1 MENTEKKMSVSSE
14 RIKRAALHWSNLLEG
29 YNNMAKIPADYFNK
43 EVNGIIAKEK
53 IVINEDKYARLKK
66 FSEKQGINITDIVE
80 LIYGLILQEY
90 TFERDVMFGS
100 TMNIIPI
107 RITTEENETFV
118 DALKIFVNQKNNS
131 KEYLTYML
139 SEIEKNS
146 PLDKKLINT
155 IFVSGNVDMYAKDM
169 IDDLMRLKGY
179 EFAVDMVAGEGTL
192 VIRAKYMPSKYSKD
206 TAERVL
212 SMFETV
218 ISQIVENEKIEMKDI
233 RFVSREE
240 EEEIFEEFNMS
251 CKKRPPDMT
260 FMDGFYEQ
268 VKKTPDNIAISDEKT
283 SMTYRELDIVTERF
297 AGYLNSIGIKREDT
311 VAVILPRNIG
321 VIIAAISIMKA
332 GAAVFPIDISNPS
345 VRMSYLL
352 EDSEAKVI
360 ITSKKLENQ
369 LPKTDKKLLFIENES
384 MFNTDI
390 PITEY
395 VYPDNCAYRISTS
408 GSTGRPKCMSI
419 EHRSL
424 MNMCMYAIDYINADK
439 NDICG
444 VYLSFS
450 FDAAVKQI
458 FPYLLCGA
466 SVDII
471 PETARA
477 NEYTVNEYCE
487 KKKITIL
494 AVPTI
499 FAKRFIKNCD
509 NKYLRVLQSGGDK
522 LKGYKERNYK
532 IYNEYGPAEFTVLA
546 TSFYVDKEYEK
557 IPIGKPIYN
566 TYAYIF
572 DMNGNICPI
581 GVPGELCLSGIQ
593 ISRGYMHKEELTKEK
608 FVENP
613 FAFDKYTRFMYKT
626 GDLAKW
632 LEDGNIDC
640 IGRMDSQVKIKGI
653 RVEIYEIENEI
664 NNIPEIKSSVCI
676 ARPDEKGELYLKA
689 FYVSDE
695 EVDPKKVKNYLQM
708 SLPPYM
714 VPEYI
719 MQIDKIPVTP
729 IGKVNKKKL
738 PKENIPV

>member
-1 MENTEKKMSVSSE
+1 MENNTKKMSINSE
-14 RIKRAALHWSNLLEG
+14 RLKRAAIHWQNLLDG
-29 YNNMAKIPADYFNK
+29 YNNMAKIPVDYFNK
-43 EVNGIIAKEK
+43 EKDETISKEK
-53 IVINEDKYARLKK
+53 IVIKEEKYEKLKNL
-66 FSEKQGINITDIVE
+66 SEKYEINITDIIE

-100 TMNIIPI
+100 TMNIIPV
-107 RITTEENETFV
+107 RIETEENETFIE
-118 DALKIFVNQKNNS
+118 ALRKFIIQKKES
-131 KEYLTYML
+131 KEFLTYML

-146 PLDKKLINT
+146 PLDDKLINT

-169 IDDLMRLKGY
+169 IDDLMRLKNY
-179 EFAVDMVAGEGTL
+179 AFAVDMVAGESTL
-192 VIRAKYMPSKYSKD
+192 VIRTKYMPFKYSCD
-206 TAERVL
+206 TAKRVL
-212 SMFETV
+212 SMFEKV
-218 ISQIVENEKIEMKDI
+218 ISQVVDDENIEMKNI
-233 RFVSREE
+233 RFVPREE
-240 EEEIFEEFNMS
+240 EEKIFEKFNMS
-251 CKKRPPDMT
+251 CQKRPPDMT

-268 VKKTPDNIAISDEKT
+268 VKKTPNNIAISDEKV
-283 SMTYRELDIVTERF
+283 SMTYKELDIVTERL

-311 VAVILPRNIG
+311 VAAILPRNIG
-321 VIIAAISIMKA
+321 VIIAVIGIMKS
-332 GAAVFPIDISNPS
+332 GASVFPIDISNPTL
-345 VRMSYLL
+345 RMTYLL
-352 EDSEAKVI
+352 EDSGAKI
-360 ITSKKLENQ
+360 ILTSKKLVNKI
-369 LPKTDKKLLFIENES
+369 PKMDKKMLFIENES
-384 MFNTDI
+384 IFNTDL
-390 PITEY
+390 PITED

-408 GSTGRPKCMSI
+408 GSTGRPKCISI

-424 MNMCMYAIDYINADK
+424 MNMCMYAIDYINADE

-450 FDAAVKQI
+450 FDAVIKQI
-458 FPYLLCGA
+458 LPYLLCGA

-471 PETARA
+471 PQSSRE
-477 NEYTVNEYCE
+477 NEYTVNEYCK

-509 NKYLRVLQSGGDK
+509 NEYLRVLQSGGDK

-532 IYNEYGPAEFTVLA
+532 IYNEYGPAEFTVIA
-546 TSFYVDKEYEK
+546 TSFLVDKEYDK

-593 ISRGYMHKEELTKEK
+593 ISRGYMHKDELTKEK
-608 FVENP
+608 FIENP
-613 FAFDKYTRFMYKT
+613 FAFDKYTRYMYRT

-632 LEDGNIDC
+632 LKDGNIDC

-653 RVEIYEIENEI
+653 RVEIYEIENTI
-664 NNIPEIKSSVCI
+664 NSIPEIKSSVCV
-676 ARPDEKGELYLKA
+676 ARTDEKGETYLKA
-689 FYVSDE
+689 FYVSDDE
-695 EVDPKKVKNYLQM
+695 IDPKKVKDYLNTL
-708 SLPPYM
+708 LPPYM

-738 PKENIPV
+738 PKKNIPI

>member
-1 MENTEKKMSVSSE
+1 MEINEGRMSINSE
-14 RIKRAALHWSNLLEG
+14 RLKKAARHWTSLLEG
-29 YNNMAKIPADYFNK
+29 YNNMAKIPLDYFNK
-43 EVNGIIAKEK
+43 EENGIISKEK
-53 IVINEDKYARLKK
+53 IIVNEKDYMKLKK
-66 FSEKQGINITDIVE
+66 LSEKYKINITDIIE
-80 LIYGLILQEY
+80 FIYGLILQEY

-100 TMNIIPI
+100 TMNIIPV
-107 RITTEENETFV
+107 RIETEEKEIFI
-118 DALKIFVNQKNNS
+118 DALKKFILQKNSS
-131 KEYLTYML
+131 KEFLTYML

-146 PLDKKLINT
+146 PLDNKLINT

-169 IDDLMRLKGY
+169 IDDLMRLKKY

-192 VIRAKYMPSKYSKD
+192 VIRTKYMPYKYSKD
-206 TAERVL
+206 TAKRVL
-212 SMFETV
+212 SMFEKV
-218 ISQIVENEKIEMKDI
+218 ISQIVENEYIEMNKI
-233 RFVSREE
+233 RFVPEE
-240 EEEIFEEFNMS
+240 EELKIFEKFNMS
-251 CKKRPPDMT
+251 CQKRPPDMT

-268 VKKTPDNIAISDEKT
+268 VKKTPNNIAIKDDKV
-283 SMTYRELDIVTERF
+283 SMTYKELDIITERL

-311 VAVILPRNIG
+311 VASILPRNIG
-321 VIIAAISIMKA
+321 VIIAVIGIMKS
-332 GAAVFPIDISNPS
+332 GASVFPIDISNPTL
-345 VRMSYLL
+345 RMTYLL
-352 EDSEAKVI
+352 EDSDAKLI
-360 ITSKKLENQ
+360 LTSKKLVKKIPNM
-369 LPKTDKKLLFIENES
+369 DKKLLFIENES
-384 MFNTDI
+384 IFNTDL
-390 PITEY
+390 PITED

-408 GSTGRPKCMSI
+408 GSTGRPKCISI

-424 MNMCMYAIDYINADK
+424 MNMCMYAIDYINANEK
-439 NDICG
+439 DICG

-450 FDAAVKQI
+450 FDAAIKQI
-458 FPYLLCGA
+458 LPYLLCGA

-471 PETARA
+471 PQSARE

-522 LKGYKERNYK
+522 LKGYKKRNYK
-532 IYNEYGPAEFTVLA
+532 IYNEYGPAEFTVIA
-546 TSFYVDKEYEK
+546 TSFYVDKEYDK

-593 ISRGYMHKEELTKEK
+593 ISRGYMHKDELTKEK
-608 FVENP
+608 FVENS
-613 FAFDKYTRFMYKT
+613 FAFDKYTKYMYRT

-632 LEDGNIDC
+632 LKDGNIDC

-653 RVEIYEIENEI
+653 RVEIYEIENTI
-664 NNIPEIKSSVCI
+664 NNIPEIKSSVCV
-676 ARPDEKGELYLKA
+676 ARVDEKGETYLKA

-695 EVDPKKVKNYLQM
+695 EVDPKRVKEYLQI

-714 VPEYI
+714 VPDYI
-719 MQIDKIPVTP
+719 MQIEKIPVTP

-738 PKENIPV
+738 PKKNIPI

>member
-1 MENTEKKMSVSSE
+1 MEIIERKMSINSE
-14 RIKRAALHWSNLLEG
+14 RLKKAARHWTNLLEG
-29 YNNMAKIPADYFNK
+29 YNNMAKIPLDYFNK
-43 EVNGIIAKEK
+43 EENGIISKEK
-53 IVINEDKYARLKK
+53 IIVKENDYIKLKK
-66 FSEKQGINITDIVE
+66 LSEKYKINVTDIIE
-80 LIYGLILQEY
+80 FIYGLILQEY

-100 TMNIIPI
+100 TMNIIPV
-107 RITTEENETFV
+107 RIETEENELFI
-118 DALKIFVNQKNNS
+118 DALEKFIIQKNNS
-131 KEYLTYML
+131 KEFLTYML

-169 IDDLMRLKGY
+169 IDDLMRLKNY

-192 VIRAKYMPSKYSKD
+192 VIRTKYMPYKYSQD
-206 TAERVL
+206 TAKRVL
-212 SMFETV
+212 SMFEKV
-218 ISQIVENEKIEMKDI
+218 ISQIIEDEHIEMKKI
-233 RFVSREE
+233 RFVPEE
-240 EEEIFEEFNMS
+240 EEYKIFETFNMS
-251 CKKRPPDMT
+251 CQKRPPDMT

-268 VKKTPDNIAISDEKT
+268 VKKTPNNIAIKDDKV
-283 SMTYRELDIVTERF
+283 SMTYKELDIITERL

-311 VAVILPRNIG
+311 VASILPRNIG
-321 VIIAAISIMKA
+321 VIIAVIGIMKS
-332 GAAVFPIDISNPS
+332 GASVFPIDISNPTL
-345 VRMSYLL
+345 RMTYLL
-352 EDSEAKVI
+352 EDSDAKLI
-360 ITSKKLENQ
+360 LTSKKLVKKIPNM
-369 LPKTDKKLLFIENES
+369 DKQLLFIENES
-384 MFNTDI
+384 IFSTDL
-390 PITEY
+390 PITED

-408 GSTGRPKCMSI
+408 GSTGRPKCISI

-424 MNMCMYAIDYINADK
+424 MNMCMYAIDYINADE
-439 NDICG
+439 NDVCG

-450 FDAAVKQI
+450 FDAAIKQI
-458 FPYLLCGA
+458 LPYLLCGA

-471 PETARA
+471 PQSARE

-522 LKGYKERNYK
+522 LKGYKKRNYK
-532 IYNEYGPAEFTVLA
+532 IYNEYGPAEFTVIA
-546 TSFYVDKEYEK
+546 TSFYVDKEYDK

-593 ISRGYMHKEELTKEK
+593 ISRGYMHKDELTKEK

-613 FAFDKYTRFMYKT
+613 FAFDKYTKYMYRT

-632 LEDGNIDC
+632 LKDGNIDC

-653 RVEIYEIENEI
+653 RVEIYEIENTI
-664 NNIPEIKSSVCI
+664 NNIPEIKSSVCV
-676 ARPDEKGELYLKA
+676 ARVDEKGETYLKA

-695 EVDPKKVKNYLQM
+695 EVDPKRVKEYLQI

-714 VPEYI
+714 VPDYI
-719 MQIDKIPVTP
+719 MQIEKIPVTP

-738 PKENIPV
+738 PKKNIPI